1 MKQQSVALLSV
12 VAGKG
17 RIDQE
22 LVLSNGVMIDSCSDV
37 CFLAQNT
44 IFIRNNGDGS
54 SPSSILSL
62 FILL

>member
-22 LVLSNGVMIDSCSDV
+22 LVLSKYGVMIDSCSDV
-37 CFLAQNT
+37 CFLAKNT
-44 IFIRNNGDGS
+44 I
-54 SPSSILSL
+54 LSVISGMAPAL
-62 FILL
+62 V

>member
-37 CFLAQNT
+37 CFLAKNT
-44 IFIRNNGDGS
+44 I
-54 SPSSILSL
+54 LSVISGMAPVL
-62 FILL
+62 V